1 MATKLKN
8 LKIRKV
14 DFVDEGANPGARIG
28 MFKRKDGEGQAIEE
42 ENKKEPGSILKKL
55 FGLIGKAAGMDQS
68 EIDRAVDEVQ
78 KGSSMSFTERINA
91 VNTGKIADEM
101 WDICYALQSSLCSIL
116 NDEEM
121 DSGSAA
127 TAMQESLDEFYTVV
141 QDSIKEW
148 SGGKLASIVRK
159 SEAVSE
165 EDLKIMKSAVERLNE
180 SIEKAGQDMG
190 SKRELEEDKTK
201 NRKSQKGDK
210 EEMKIDKSKL
220 SDAERAFLE
229 SIEKRYGTE
238 GGDNPD
244 STVTAAAPAVA
255 FAAQPPASAES
266 EVRKTIQ
273 VQVKEASALQTA
285 ESDNIY
291 KGLHP
296 AVAAEMEELRKFRQA
311 AEEKELNRIAKK
323 YALIGKKEE
332 ELVPLLKSLKAA
344 GGTAY
349 NDMIAILDQTVE
361 AVEKSGVFSEIGK
374 SGNSVSGE
382 NSAQA
387 KISGIAKG
395 YMEKDTAMSYQEAVA
410 KAWEDH
416 PELLAEYDEQEGF

>member
-14 DFVDEGANPGARIG
+14 DFVDEGANPGAQIG
-28 MFKRKDGEGQAIEE
+28 MFKKKDGEGQVIED
-42 ENKKEPGSILKKL
+42 ENKKESGNILKKL
-55 FGLIGKAAGMDQS
+55 FGLVGKAAGLNQS

-91 VNTGKIADEM
+91 VNTGKIADEI
-101 WDICYALQSSLCSIL
+101 WDICYALQSSFCSIL
-116 NDEEM
+116 NDEEV
-121 DSGSAA
+121 DGAGAA

-159 SEAVSE
+159 SEVVSE

-180 SIEKAGQDMG
+180 SIEKAGQDTG
-190 SKRELEEDKTK
+190 SKRELEEDKTE
-201 NRKSQKGDK
+201 NSKSQKGDK

-244 STVTAAAPAVA
+244 STVTAAAPAVT
-255 FAAQPPASAES
+255 FTAQPSASAES

-273 VQVKEASALQTA
+273 VQVKEAPASQTV

-311 AEEKELNRIAKK
+311 AEEKELNQVAKK